1 MKISEI
7 KQKALALLDEIG
19 GSKTAKE
26 YEDKFNRFIDIGQ
39 REICAIYPLI
49 KTQKIKIKP
58 GEENR
63 IRTYILPSDLRLIA
77 EVYNTSY
84 EAVPYKLV
92 ANTIVLD
99 NTKSGDVIVEYQAEP
114 KSVTN
119 ATPDTTSLEIDAI
132 ACECLSYFI
141 ASQCLIHEND
151 QRPFQ
156 NLYSIYQGK
165 MQNLSQLWQSKNAK
179 AGVVATV
186 KGGVKI

>member
-1 MKISEI
+1 MKISDV
-7 KQKALALLDEIG
+7 KDKALALLDEVAG
-19 GSKTAKE
+19 NKSAKE
-26 YEDKFNRFIDIGQ
+26 YEDKFNRFIDMGQ
-39 REICAIYPLI
+39 REICSVYPLV

-58 GEENR
+58 GDENK
-63 IRTYILPSDLRLIA
+63 IRTYILPSDLRIII

-84 EAVPYKLV
+84 EVVPYKLV

-114 KSVTN
+114 KSVIAT
-119 ATPDTTSLEIDAI
+119 TPDTVSLELDNLAS
-132 ACECLSYFI
+132 ECLCYFV

-156 NLYSIYQGK
+156 NLYAIYQGK
-165 MQNLSQLWQSKNAK
+165 MQNLSQIWQSKNAK

-186 KGGVKI
+186 KGGVRI